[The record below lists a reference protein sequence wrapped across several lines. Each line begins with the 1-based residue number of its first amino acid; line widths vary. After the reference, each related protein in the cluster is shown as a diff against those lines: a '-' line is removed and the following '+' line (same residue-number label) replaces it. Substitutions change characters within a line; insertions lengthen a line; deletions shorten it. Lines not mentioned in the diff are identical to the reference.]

1 VQTNCDW
8 NKVEPDILYSVK
20 RRNMIKSLEESFI
33 EFNICESKK
42 ILKMLLKFP
51 IINHETIYVHYQYK
65 NEYRSFSTSL

>member
-1 VQTNCDW
+1 
-8 NKVEPDILYSVK
+8 
-20 RRNMIKSLEESFI
+20 MIKSLEESFI